1 MASTLLQPENVDV
14 SDLTG
19 EEFFNYIATQDAS
32 DATTTR
38 DNTFGRANAAT
49 QGDSF
54 RPESENIRV
63 DTVSGDTIIRIKTF
77 DIIGIGQ
84 QNAKTQAAIDSAA
97 VFADIDISTDQ
108 IITVTNM
115 QSGLQL

>member
-14 SDLTG
+14 EDLTG
-19 EEFFNYIATQDAS
+19 AEFFDYIATHDAS
-32 DATTTR
+32 DASTTR

-54 RPESENIRV
+54 RPEPENIRV

-77 DIIGIGQ
+77 DIVGVGQ
-84 QNAKTQAAIDSAA
+84 QTAKTRAAIDSAA
-97 VFADIDISTDQ
+97 VFADIDTRAEQ
-108 IITVTNM
+108 IVTVTNT
-115 QSGLQL
+115 QPGLQL